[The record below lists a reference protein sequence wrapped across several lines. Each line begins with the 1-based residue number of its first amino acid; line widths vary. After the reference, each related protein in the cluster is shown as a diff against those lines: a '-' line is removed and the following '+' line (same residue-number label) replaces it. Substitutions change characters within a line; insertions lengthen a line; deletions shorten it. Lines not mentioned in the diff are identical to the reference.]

1 MAGQD
6 LIKTARDLVDAFNAR
21 DWEACTAA
29 LTADSIYDEVGG
41 SRRVQGV
48 PGILEYWQGWSE
60 GIPDVKGTVHRAVAS
75 DNTVALELTWQGT
88 HTGSL
93 QTPGGTIPPTGKQQK
108 TRACWVMDFDG
119 GKVKES
125 RHYYDM
131 LSILQQ
137 LGVMP
142 G

>member
-1 MAGQD
+1 MAEQD
-6 LIKTARDLVDAFNAR
+6 LIKAARGIVDAFNAG

-29 LTADSIYDEVGG
+29 LTSDSIYDEVGA

-48 PGILEYWQGWSE
+48 PGILSYWQGWKE
-60 GIPDVKGTVHRAVAS
+60 AIPDVTGTVHQAVAG
-75 DNTVALELTWQGT
+75 DNTVALEVTWKGT
-88 HTGSL
+88 QTGPL
-93 QTPGGTIPPTGKQQK
+93 QTPTGTIPATGKQQA

-131 LSILQQ
+131 LSLLQQ
-137 LGVMP
+137 LGVIP